1 MASILT
7 STGVASDAWLH
18 VDDDGAL
25 PVFGDITVSLT
36 RWLSERD
43 ALRARGA
50 GVGVRLQP
58 EDDARVLA
66 DDVDALA
73 LICCALPRFADGRAY
88 SQARILRDQLGYA
101 GELRATGEVLRD
113 QAFYLRRVGFDAFE
127 VAEGRDAAALAAGL
141 RDFSVTYQAAADGR
155 APVYG

>member
-7 STGVASDAWLH
+7 PSGVAPDAWHH

-25 PVFGDITVSLT
+25 PVFGDITVSLQ
-36 RWLSERD
+36 RWLGERD
-43 ALRARGA
+43 SLRERGA

-58 EDDARVLA
+58 EDDARLLA
-66 DDVDALA
+66 DDVGALA
-73 LICCALPRFADGRAY
+73 LVCCALPRFADGRAY
-88 SQARILRDQLGYA
+88 SQARILREQLGYV

-127 VAEGRDAAALAAGL
+127 VPDGRDAAALAAGL